1 MRLSAALAGFHRIA
15 CEHENIACDHA
26 RHTSRAAQQ
35 HSAQQHCTCV
45 TRLYTVRTVQLYGTC
60 MVLCVTVT
68 VLDGYSC
75 VITDVR
81 SHRQLHLKM
90 QPGQQVV
97 HQELHQFGTRHASL
111 FIGKPTPKDGTKV
124 W

>member
-1 MRLSAALAGFHRIA
+1 MRLSEALAGFHRIA
-15 CEHENIACDHA
+15 CEHENIAFDHA

-75 VITDVR
+75 VITDVSSSGNSR
-81 SHRQLHLKM
+81 YT
-90 QPGQQVV
+90 V
-97 HQELHQFGTRHASL
+97 E
-111 FIGKPTPKDGTKV
+111 
-124 W
+124 